1 MGNRANS
8 ALALTALVVAVG
20 GATPIGEAAWNQVVP
35 RGSVGTLQL
44 KRNAVTSSKLAPN
57 SVRTGQVVNGSL
69 LVDDFKQGQIPQGPK
84 GDKGDRGP
92 TGPTGPVGISG
103 YEIVQASATVNAN
116 TTLSSIQPTCPAGKR
131 VLGGAAAVF
140 QGASTVGVFYN
151 VQVFGVGTIPDI
163 YSVSVTNTNASAR
176 QVRVQAI
183 CARVAG

>member
-57 SVRTGQVVNGSL
+57 SVRTGQVVNSSL
-69 LVDDFKQGQIPQGPK
+69 LVEDFKPGQIPRGPK
-84 GDKGDRGP
+84 GDKGDR
-92 TGPTGPVGISG
+92 GPTGPVGISG

-151 VQVFGVGTIPDI
+151 VQVFGVGTIPNI